1 MHIIIE
7 VLSSGL
13 WCFGTSVSEDHIG
26 CILRIEGGCV
36 CSCEMMVPTCLPYY
50 ILSYHSSL

>member
-7 VLSSGL
+7 VPSSGL
-13 WCFGTSVSEDHIG
+13 WCFGTNVSEECTG

-36 CSCEMMVPTCLPYY
+36 CSCEMMVPTYLPYC
-50 ILSYHSSL
+50 ILSYHISL